1 MNHIEA
7 TEEFIRN
14 YFKDSIF
21 VLVAGSVIRGEATIT
36 SDLDIFI
43 IKNDIHKAYR
53 ESFFESDWPIEAF
66 IHTQDSYKDYFMGD
80 IKRRRPSLPQMCS
93 EGIVIRDTMG
103 LTSEI
108 KDLANGLLVNGP
120 TPRQEEYQ

>member
-80 IKRRRPSLPQMCS
+80 IKRRRPSIP
-93 EGIVIRDTMG
+93 
-103 LTSEI
+103 
-108 KDLANGLLVNGP
+108 
-120 TPRQEEYQ
+120 